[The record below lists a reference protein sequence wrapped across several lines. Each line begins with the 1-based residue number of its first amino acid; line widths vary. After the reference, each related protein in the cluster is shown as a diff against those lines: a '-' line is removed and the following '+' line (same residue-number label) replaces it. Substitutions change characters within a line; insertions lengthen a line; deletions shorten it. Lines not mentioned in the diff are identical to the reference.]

1 MENIIQKREQTQLK
15 NNAHNASTTSKR
27 AAKDWSAKVDRL
39 EQTKAKLEQEKLS
52 LIEENQDLKQQ
63 LVGSESLK
71 KVKEAREKQQEI

>member
-1 MENIIQKREQTQLK
+1 M
-15 NNAHNASTTSKR
+15 
-27 AAKDWSAKVDRL
+27 DRL